1 MSLFQDHESRHQ
13 LLDDMAFKLVCLA
26 SLLELHGWYAQA
38 LERGKDFHAAAADAQ
53 EAAAILRGERQ

>member
-1 MSLFQDHESRHQ
+1 MSLFHDHELRHQ
-13 LLDDMAFKLVCLA
+13 LLDDMAFKLVQMA

-38 LERGKDFHAAAADAQ
+38 LSRGNDLRTAAVDAE